1 MKGTTIYE
9 FMSCYIEQLHGAGKK
24 QTANSYTS
32 ALARFMD
39 FSQNSEFPLSKIN
52 SETIHAF
59 RNYLSEQKVAYNTA
73 IYYLCAI
80 RAVYNKAVRMKI
92 IKDNYPFETISTR
105 IVPPNYAIIGEEELK
120 AIVKCD
126 LTNNKSLAFARD
138 MFMLSFYLRG
148 ISYYDIAQL
157 KIRNV
162 VNGTLI
168 YQNKEAREIVIKLE
182 PCMLGIIKRYQN
194 KGTKSDYLLPIYGE
208 TENFSSAVRIL
219 NIRLKKI
226 AKLLNLN
233 VALTS
238 ATARHSWATMALKKG
253 LPKKVIS
260 RCLGHKNEYATQ
272 KYLKRLE
279 NALISNI
286 NNIVI
291 GNIVESKS

>member
-80 RAVYNKAVRMKI
+80 RAVYNKAVKMKI
-92 IKDNYPFETISTR
+92 IKNNHPFETISTR
-105 IVPPNYAIIGEEELK
+105 VVTPNYVILGEEELK
-120 AIVKCD
+120 AILKCD
-126 LTNNKSLAFARD
+126 LTNHISLAFARD

-148 ISYYDIAQL
+148 MSYYDIAQL
-157 KIRNV
+157 KIRNI
-162 VNGTLI
+162 VNGTLV
-168 YQNKEAREIVIKLE
+168 YQNKEAKEIVIKLE
-182 PCMLGIIKRYQN
+182 PCMLEIIEHYQN
-194 KGTKSDYLLPIYGE
+194 KGAKSDYLLPIYGE

-253 LPKKVIS
+253 LSKKVIS
-260 RCLGHKNEYATQ
+260 RCLGHKNEYATH
-272 KYLKRLE
+272 KYLKSLE
-279 NALISNI
+279 NTLASNI

-291 GNIVESKS
+291 GDIVKFES